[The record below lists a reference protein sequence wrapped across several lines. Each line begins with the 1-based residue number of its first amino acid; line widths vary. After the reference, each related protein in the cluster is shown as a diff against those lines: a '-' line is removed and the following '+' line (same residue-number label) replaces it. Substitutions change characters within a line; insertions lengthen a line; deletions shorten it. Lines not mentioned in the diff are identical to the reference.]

1 MAEPATE
8 LTAYDSAAL
17 IAAEEHGVPI
27 VGRSPWYLAWRRLSR
42 NYFALACLGVF
53 LLIVIACA
61 LAPVYAHH
69 VAHTGPNDVHA
80 GETVMVN
87 GHPEPVISGGS
98 YYDAATGKFVI
109 RDVKIIGPTW
119 WHANGRFV
127 LGADSL
133 GRDVAV
139 RLLYGG
145 LNSLK
150 IGIGSAFLCTIFAVL
165 LALIGGFYGGW
176 VDWIIAR
183 FFDLIWAFP
192 VFLLAIALGSA
203 LSINGFHH
211 FGINIEAG
219 SLWIPTLVIAYVLI
233 PYIGRPV
240 RGQIL
245 SLREKEFIEAAVG
258 QGARPWRIML
268 SDLLPNI
275 ASTVLVFFTLIIAR
289 FFDLIWAFP
298 VFLLAIAL
306 GSALSINGFHH
317 FGINIE
323 AGSLW
328 IPTLVIA
335 YVLIPYIGRPVRG
348 QILSLREK
356 EFIEAAVGQGARP
369 WRIMLSDLLPN
380 IASTVL
386 VFFTLI
392 IASNILT
399 ETGLS
404 FLGAGVRPPDPS
416 WGNLIADGQD
426 QLHTAPWLA
435 LIPGLAIVL
444 TVLSLNIFGDGL
456 RDALDPR
463 AKVRIEH

>member
-27 VGRSPWYLAWRRLSR
+27 VGRSPWYLAWRRLRR
-42 NYFALACLGVF
+42 NYFALVCLGVF
-53 LLIVIACA
+53 FAIVIACA

-69 VAHTGPNDVHA
+69 VAHTGPNVEHS

-87 GHPEPVISGGS
+87 GHPTPVISGGS

-150 IGIGSAFLCTIFAVL
+150 IGIGSAFICTIFAVL
-165 LALIGGFYGGW
+165 LALLGGFYGGW
-176 VDWIIAR
+176 PDWTIAR

-219 SLWIPTLVIAYVLI
+219 SLWIPTLVISYVLI

-245 SLREKEFIEAAVG
+245 SLREKEFIEAAIG
-258 QGARPWRIML
+258 QGAKPWR
-268 SDLLPNI
+268 
-275 ASTVLVFFTLIIAR
+275 V
-289 FFDLIWAFP
+289 
-298 VFLLAIAL
+298 
-306 GSALSINGFHH
+306 
-317 FGINIE
+317 
-323 AGSLW
+323 
-328 IPTLVIA
+328 
-335 YVLIPYIGRPVRG
+335 
-348 QILSLREK
+348 
-356 EFIEAAVGQGARP
+356 
-369 WRIMLSDLLPN
+369 MLSDLLPN

-426 QLHTAPWLA
+426 HLRTAPWLA